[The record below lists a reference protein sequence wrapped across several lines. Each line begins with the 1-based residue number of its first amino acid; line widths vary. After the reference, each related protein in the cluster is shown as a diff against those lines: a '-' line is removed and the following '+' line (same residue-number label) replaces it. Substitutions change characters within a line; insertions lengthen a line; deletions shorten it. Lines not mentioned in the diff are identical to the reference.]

1 MLLINQLHQE
11 IIMEENVWI
20 FFASLFKVTI
30 WHDLKQEPKNSCKEL
45 GSIFILRSK
54 FTGTHFV
61 VNEMDDMHFKI
72 HQFSID
78 GVL

>member
-1 MLLINQLHQE
+1 MLLINQFHEE

-20 FFASLFKVTI
+20 FSGSLLKVTI
-30 WHDLKQEPKNSCKEL
+30 WHDLEHESENSCKEL
-45 GSIFILRSK
+45 GSIFILRSE
-54 FTGTHFV
+54 FAGTHFV
-61 VNEMDDMHFKI
+61 INEMDDVHFKV